1 MRPNCIEKYKAVK
14 ERYSVSNGEIE
25 LEFSESAAVENP
37 YKFEKIIDGMKQCG
51 FLCTMDDFG
60 TGDTSLNLL
69 QNLPVDM
76 IKLDKMF
83 FYGRIVNK
91 SRHDIIVKSV
101 LQMAKRLGIRTVVE
115 GVETLEQVEE
125 LRKMGCDYIQGYVYS
140 MPLPEEEYEGMLIS
154 GMPWND

>member
-1 MRPNCIEKYKAVK
+1 
-14 ERYSVSNGEIE
+14 
-25 LEFSESAAVENP
+25 
-37 YKFEKIIDGMKQCG
+37 
-51 FLCTMDDFG
+51 
-60 TGDTSLNLL
+60 
-69 QNLPVDM
+69 
-76 IKLDKMF
+76 MF